1 MRTSL
6 ASRSAS
12 NPLRVRVATRGFAA
26 FELASLRLGAV
37 APTVRNIEQAGLP
50 VVIPRDIQQRQT
62 PPPERAADAA
72 ATAAPVRSQQPT
84 IDNPSLPP
92 APTAPAAPPPPR
104 RAASFTLSRQA
115 LERFRAEAG
124 VAANALPLRGIR
136 AQASA
141 LREQAAAAVVG
152 IERIGPTFMQQ
163 RDLFAAF
170 ADANDVQIRGVFDA
184 FREAAAQAEAG
195 TGCSADA
202 LVTLKRSLQRVLHAA
217 TREGGLEDS
226 SLSLELM
233 STPGG
238 GVALASGQNGTVIT
252 LNLRNFAVHPDA
264 DPRVLG
270 TDLAATHAQRA
281 APIDLGTLGYVAG
294 ARMMSDP
301 CVPAHAKH
309 AMVALGALL
318 FAFTEAQAESMSK
331 DIVKAFGQ
339 RGPEP
344 VVDAIENAIEERLLA
359 AAGATLGGASPAG
372 PQRAADVEGPVR
384 QALIDPALD
393 WCQRIASQQAR
404 LPSSESDA
412 AASATIGPIASGQMH
427 HDLQT
432 LANPGARAA
441 FAQAPITASVL
452 SDLYFRANPP

>member
-1 MRTSL
+1 
-6 ASRSAS
+6 
-12 NPLRVRVATRGFAA
+12 
-26 FELASLRLGAV
+26 
-37 APTVRNIEQAGLP
+37 
-50 VVIPRDIQQRQT
+50 
-62 PPPERAADAA
+62 
-72 ATAAPVRSQQPT
+72 
-84 IDNPSLPP
+84 
-92 APTAPAAPPPPR
+92 
-104 RAASFTLSRQA
+104 LSRQA
-115 LERFRAEAG
+115 LEGFRAEAG
-124 VAANALPLRGIR
+124 VADNASPLRGLR

-141 LREQAAAAVVG
+141 LREQASGAVVG
-152 IERIGPTFMQQ
+152 VERIGPMFMQTHH
-163 RDLFAAF
+163 LFAAF

-184 FREAAAQAEAG
+184 FREAAAQAQAS
-195 TGCSADA
+195 TGCAADA

-233 STPGG
+233 SAPGG

-252 LNLRNFAVHPDA
+252 LNLRNFAVHPNA

-270 TDLAATHAQRA
+270 TDLAATLTQRA
-281 APIDLGTLGYVAG
+281 VPIDLGTLGYVAG
-294 ARMMSDP
+294 AQMMSDP
-301 CVPAHAKH
+301 SLPAHAKH

-318 FAFTEAQAESMSK
+318 FAFTEAQAETMSK
-331 DIVKAFGQ
+331 DIVEAFGQ

-359 AAGATLGGASPAG
+359 AAGAILGGASQAG
-372 PQRAADVEGPVR
+372 SLRATDVEGPDR
-384 QALIDPALD
+384 QALIDPVLD

-404 LPSSESDA
+404 LRSSGPDT
-412 AASATIGPIASGQMH
+412 AASATLGPIASGQMH

-441 FAQAPITASVL
+441 FAEAPITASVL